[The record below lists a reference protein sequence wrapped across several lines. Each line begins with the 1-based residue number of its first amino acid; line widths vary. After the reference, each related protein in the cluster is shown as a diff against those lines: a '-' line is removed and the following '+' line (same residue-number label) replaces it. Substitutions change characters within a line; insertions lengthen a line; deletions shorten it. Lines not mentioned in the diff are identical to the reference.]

1 MDIDSELNTNFEENS
16 PFQEGVILESY
27 QRLDKSYFQEPQK
40 LESLIN
46 TSITHR
52 NIRFICHMHKTGSYT
67 IRLWRTPGVKRFS
80 KIHFPTRL
88 YWVLFPIADLRQ
100 VVETSKRILAKGDS

>member
-46 TSITHR
+46 TSRTHR

-67 IRLWRTPGVKRFS
+67 IRLWRTTGVKRFS
-80 KIHFPTRL
+80 KNTSYKIILGTIP
-88 YWVLFPIADLRQ
+88 YKDLRQ